1 MFVHF
6 ESIGQIDK
14 AYYIMFFICGGIY
27 LLAWVIMFML
37 VPRMEPIKLD
47 EDDILPTAS

>member
-14 AYYIMFFICGGIY
+14 AYYIMFFICGAAY
-27 LLAWVIMFML
+27 LLAWVLMFTL

-47 EDDILPTAS
+47 DE